1 MATNPGR
8 RAPYRDESRNIYRE
22 PRSSFSGNATVF
34 WTIVAAALAAV
45 LLIWLFT
52 ATSVRTL
59 DSIDTSAVP
68 SEATQPVTPPAP
80 RPATRPAPA
89 P

>member
-1 MATNPGR
+1 
-8 RAPYRDESRNIYRE
+8 
-22 PRSSFSGNATVF
+22 VF

-52 ATSVRTL
+52 ATSVRAL

-68 SEATQPVTPPAP
+68 SEAQPVTPPAP
-80 RPATRPAPA
+80 RPAMRPAPA